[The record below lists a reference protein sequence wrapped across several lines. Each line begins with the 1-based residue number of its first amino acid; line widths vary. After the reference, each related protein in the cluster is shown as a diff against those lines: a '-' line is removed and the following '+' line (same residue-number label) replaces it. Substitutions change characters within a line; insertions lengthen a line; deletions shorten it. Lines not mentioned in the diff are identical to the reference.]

1 MSYARFVATLS
12 VSLIVMFVL
21 SLAQVRSLD
30 HFHLNASNFYISL
43 TMVAAMGLI
52 MLGAMW
58 RMFEDRGKN
67 VAMTGGLVVL
77 LVVGFFLARTET
89 FVGDKGFL
97 DSMIPHHSRALLVCE
112 ESNLTD
118 PEIISL
124 CQQIIES
131 QTEEINQMNQILERY

>member
-1 MSYARFVATLS
+1 M
-12 VSLIVMFVL
+12 
-21 SLAQVRSLD
+21 
-30 HFHLNASNFYISL
+30 
-43 TMVAAMGLI
+43 AM
-52 MLGAMW
+52 A
-58 RMFEDRGKN
+58 
-67 VAMTGGLVVL
+67 GGLVVL

-124 CQQIIES
+124 CQQIVKS
-131 QTEEINQMNQILERY
+131 QTEEISQMQQILTRY